1 MRGRLLERL
10 ILGAL
15 WCAALGV
22 LGACAEDEPVS
33 DAGQDAREDG
43 AQIILEGEVASCDL
57 RLEGARCRSNDVCG
71 LCQGAG
77 LGLAGYE
84 RVGECRWALRVA
96 GEAFDESVR
105 GWGGACEGRGGPLD
119 HVTQT
124 P

>member
-1 MRGRLLERL
+1 MRSGSVCRLLGWVVL
-10 ILGAL
+10 GCCGAL
-15 WCAALGV
+15 GCV
-22 LGACAEDEPVS
+22 EDEPVE
-33 DAGQDAREDG
+33 DAADAQTDG

-57 RLEGARCRSNDVCG
+57 RLEGARCRSNDICG

-84 RVGECRWALRVA
+84 RIEECRWALRVA
-96 GEAFDESVR
+96 GEAFDEGVR
-105 GWGGACEGRGGPLD
+105 GWGSACEARGGALD